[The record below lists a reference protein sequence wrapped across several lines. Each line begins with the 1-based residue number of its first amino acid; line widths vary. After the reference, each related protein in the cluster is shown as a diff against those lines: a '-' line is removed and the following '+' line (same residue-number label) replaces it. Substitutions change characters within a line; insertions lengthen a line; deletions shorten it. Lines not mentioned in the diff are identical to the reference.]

1 LLAHAVPCS
10 FQVSTIQTYLE
21 AKKARLTSNLA
32 IFAILEVLDWTD
44 GRIAFPEASSLT
56 LTLTAIFLP
65 FSSVFVSMKMDEFS
79 SRHGSLMRNMWDGPE
94 TKFGNKTWNSSS
106 THDRVTGIEL
116 ADRSGNK
123 TTTVASR
130 SEPAHR
136 RDSTELDLEA
146 LGVRVDKSYSVRS
159 GH

>member
-1 LLAHAVPCS
+1 
-10 FQVSTIQTYLE
+10 
-21 AKKARLTSNLA
+21 
-32 IFAILEVLDWTD
+32 
-44 GRIAFPEASSLT
+44 
-56 LTLTAIFLP
+56 
-65 FSSVFVSMKMDEFS
+65 MKMDEFS

-94 TKFGNKTWNSSS
+94 TKFGNGSTNKTWNSSS
-106 THDRVTGIEL
+106 THDHQVAGIEL

-130 SEPAHR
+130 SEQAHR

-159 GH
+159 GRQT